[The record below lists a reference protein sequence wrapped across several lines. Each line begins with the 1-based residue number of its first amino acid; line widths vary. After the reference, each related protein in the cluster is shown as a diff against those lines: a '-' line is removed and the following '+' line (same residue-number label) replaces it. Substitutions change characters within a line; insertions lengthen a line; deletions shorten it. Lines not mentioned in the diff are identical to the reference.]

1 MLAILGKMRSKMGQR
16 PYLVWINP
24 DPPVRLVNPFVWFG
38 LWQGYWM
45 VTSLSAVLTVGMVF
59 LRNNDW

>member
-1 MLAILGKMRSKMGQR
+1 MMAQR

-45 VTSLSAVLTVGMVF
+45 VTSLSAVLIVGMAF
-59 LRNNDW
+59 IHNDDW